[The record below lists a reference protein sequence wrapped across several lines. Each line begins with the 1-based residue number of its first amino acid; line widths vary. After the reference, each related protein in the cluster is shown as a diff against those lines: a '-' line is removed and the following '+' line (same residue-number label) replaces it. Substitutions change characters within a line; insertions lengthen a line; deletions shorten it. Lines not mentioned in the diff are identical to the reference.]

1 MVTLA
6 GAAGKVMEGV
16 YGTSAA
22 AALIYMSSDP
32 AMKKIPNWL
41 ALDEDALQDMQEMAE
56 AEQLT
61 KEAT

>member
-1 MVTLA
+1 
-6 GAAGKVMEGV
+6 
-16 YGTSAA
+16 
-22 AALIYMSSDP
+22 
-32 AMKKIPNWL
+32 MKKIPNWL